1 MDGQVLILSLA
12 AWNGREY
19 HGPRRGFAR
28 CLGRNRHFPSL
39 TRPLCGAL
47 ADWRV
52 RRSEIPLLEAGG
64 GFQCRRG
71 AAGTVSLSPD
81 RAALGAAGTAKS
93 SEHLLTSRL
102 PPLRKGAKSHKS
114 SKHSSIPRVWRFQA
128 GPGGTPIHGAGGD
141 LGGWRCRKAPNASR
155 IWEGALPGPEAGTSR
170 IGECFEDSRWLV
182 VFGRPGRPEN
192 DERYEDP

>member
-1 MDGQVLILSLA
+1 M
-12 AWNGREY
+12 RK
-19 HGPRRGFAR
+19 
-28 CLGRNRHFPSL
+28 
-39 TRPLCGAL
+39 
-47 ADWRV
+47 
-52 RRSEIPLLEAGG
+52 SEIPLLETGG
-64 GFQCRRG
+64 SFQGRRG
-71 AAGTVSLSPD
+71 AAGTASLSPN
-81 RAALGAAGTAKS
+81 RVAPGAAGKAKS
-93 SEHLLTSRL
+93 SEHSLISCS
-102 PPLRKGAKSHKS
+102 PPFRKGAKSHKS

-141 LGGWRCRKAPNASR
+141 LGGWRGRKAPNASR

>member
-1 MDGQVLILSLA
+1 MNEQILFLSLA
-12 AWNGREY
+12 AWNAREY
-19 HGPRRGFAR
+19 LAARRAFAG

-39 TRPLCGAL
+39 PRPLCGAL

-52 RRSEIPLLEAGG
+52 RRSEIPLLGTGG
-64 GFQCRRG
+64 SFQGRRG
-71 AAGTVSLSPD
+71 AAGTASLAPN
-81 RAALGAAGTAKS
+81 RAAPGAAGKAKS
-93 SEHLLTSRL
+93 SEHSLISCS
-102 PPLRKGAKSHKS
+102 PPFRKGAKSHKS
-114 SKHSSIPRVWRFQA
+114 SKHSSIPEVWRFQV

-155 IWEGALPGPEAGTSR
+155 IWEGALPGLEAGTSR